1 MERRFTCSPT
11 AGEGDFGPDALPE
24 PDEDALER
32 EEHAE
37 EEDEDGDEPDET
49 EGEPPPDV

>member
-1 MERRFTCSPT
+1 MEARFTLLASPDEGP
-11 AGEGDFGPDALPE
+11 AGDEE

-37 EEDEDGDEPDET
+37 DEDDEDDDSPDPE
-49 EGEPPPDV
+49 EPAPDV